1 MGRALNFGLNRPDGS
16 PGRNLFKNA
25 NEDERWIDSPHSI
38 ADIDEILNKDS
49 DAFLES
55 PKGHFLS
62 TTQEKRRQY
71 VTLSF
76 GHPQSSLTSS
86 NVTSTQDLT
95 QPQSST
101 SDQFATQPLIQ
112 NKTITLIGT
121 TLETSTLVQT
131 QTSVLVVPTVSTSVT
146 VITQTVVETT
156 TETSLLLS
164 TETSKEIMTEIV
176 TKTIAV
182 VTTTRENSFRSNP
195 SHEITYSKG
204 SSPVPK
210 SFSTSEPRHESLVST
225 TSSVSKTVHGPII
238 ITLSNPSDFEHTNVP
253 FEPGLLPSDHNFQVT
268 QSESQSTSVL
278 KDIENLDDET
288 ANIDDHYEDLDSVPE
303 APDFD
308 MFVVVGQYSP
318 AFEKVLNTEDRRKVL
333 NEKNADGRPSSLDNS
348 YAQTPFRK
356 IVVHRPPLKQPNEE
370 EDEKEYGIQDIGG
383 VKKDTTF
390 DYIFGNNV
398 INEQD
403 ESMIFQKRDFDE
415 NGKQF
420 FQQVIFKGIVFRC

>member
-1 MGRALNFGLNRPDGS
+1 MGRALNIGLNRPDGS

-25 NEDERWIDSPHSI
+25 NEDERWVDSPHSI
-38 ADIDEILNKDS
+38 ADIDEILNKES

-55 PKGHFLS
+55 PRGHFQS
-62 TTQEKRRQY
+62 TTQEKKRQY

-76 GHPQSSLTSS
+76 GLPQSSLTSS
-86 NVTSTQDLT
+86 EVTPTQDLT
-95 QPQSST
+95 RSQSLT
-101 SDQFATQPLIQ
+101 SDQVATQTLTQ
-112 NKTITLIGT
+112 NKTITLTGT

-156 TETSLLLS
+156 TETSLSVSTSLLLS
-164 TETSKEIMTEIV
+164 TETSKEVMTEIV
-176 TKTIAV
+176 TKTIAI
-182 VTTTRENSFRSNP
+182 VTTTRENSFH
-195 SHEITYSKG
+195 SHSLHETAYSKG
-204 SSPVPK
+204 SFPMPK

-225 TSSVSKTVHGPII
+225 TSSVSKTAHGPII

-253 FEPGLLPSDHNFQVT
+253 FEPGLLPSDHHFQVT
-268 QSESQSTSVL
+268 QSESHSTSIL

-288 ANIDDHYEDLDSVPE
+288 ENIDDHYEDLDSVPE

-318 AFEKVLNTEDRRKVL
+318 VFEKVLNTEDRRKIL
-333 NEKNADGRPSSLDNS
+333 NEKNADGKPSVDNN
-348 YAQTPFRK
+348 YAQTSFRK
-356 IVVHRPPLKQPNEE
+356 FVVHRPPLKQPNEE

-398 INEQD
+398 IDEQD
-403 ESMIFQKRDFDE
+403 ESFIFQKRDFNE
-415 NGKQF
+415 NGMPF
-420 FQQVIFKGIVFRC
+420 FFFFFLT